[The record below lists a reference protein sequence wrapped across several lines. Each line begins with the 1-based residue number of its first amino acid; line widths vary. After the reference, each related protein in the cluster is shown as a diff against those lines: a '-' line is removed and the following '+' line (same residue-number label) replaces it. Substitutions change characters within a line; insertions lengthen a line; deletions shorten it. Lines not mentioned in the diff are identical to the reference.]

1 MGGCDRRCTGG
12 KRHRGSVERTRETF
26 RSPVRSPSHR
36 LFSENQTSTMPQ
48 EPLNSYVL
56 FGPKISRSPA
66 FPLSGASGEVPGRAL
81 AALGDVV
88 FVCTVCVVLLYL
100 D

>member
-1 MGGCDRRCTGG
+1 
-12 KRHRGSVERTRETF
+12 
-26 RSPVRSPSHR
+26 
-36 LFSENQTSTMPQ
+36 MPQ